1 MKNLQSIPTAPKA
14 LPLVG
19 HLMPLLRNPTAFLS
33 SLPAYG
39 DLVKIRLGPFPLV
52 VVCDPVLT
60 HQVLLDDRTF
70 DKGGPM
76 YDRAR
81 EVSGNGIGTSMHA
94 EHRRLRRL
102 VQPSFHPF
110 RLPGYAQ
117 TMTGYIDEA
126 TASWQPGQV
135 LDVPDEMMSITSK
148 IAIATLFSNT
158 LPRNELDRLLDAG
171 KTLFAGFYKR
181 MFLVPPL
188 DRLPTPGNRAYARA
202 RDSLHLT
209 CGQIIAQRRADGT
222 DHDDLLSALLAA
234 RDVETDGQGMTDEEI
249 IDTIVAIL
257 LAGIET
263 TASALTWALDLLA
276 QHPKVER
283 RLHDEVDTV
292 LNGAPA
298 THADL
303 PHLRFTNRVIT
314 ETLRLRPPAWF
325 FTRTVTTDTRLG
337 GHFLPA
343 KTSVAYSSYII
354 HHRSDLHDQP
364 EDFDVDRW
372 DPEHPQPPRN
382 SLIPFAAGARKCP
395 GDNFAMA
402 EATLALATITT
413 RWRLEHALGAKR
425 RPALSITLRPRK
437 LPMRPRPRAVA
448 PN

>member
-1 MKNLQSIPTAPKA
+1 MKNLHSIPTAPRA

-19 HLMPLLRNPTAFLS
+19 HLLPLLRNPTAFLS
-33 SLPAYG
+33 SLPAHG
-39 DLVKIRLGPFPLV
+39 DLVKVRVGPFPLV
-52 VVCDPVLT
+52 VVCDPNLT
-60 HQVLLDDRTF
+60 QQVLLDDRTF

-81 EVSGNGIGTSMHA
+81 EVSGKGIGTSMHA

-117 TMTGYIDEA
+117 TMTAHIDAA
-126 TASWQPGQV
+126 TASWRPGQI
-135 LDVPDEMMSITSK
+135 LDVPEEMMTITSK
-148 IAIATLFSNT
+148 IAIATLFSDS
-158 LPRNELDRLLDAG
+158 LPRDELGRLLDAG

-188 DRLPTPGNRAYARA
+188 DRLPTPGNRAYTRA
-202 RDSLHLT
+202 RDTLHEM
-209 CGQIIAQRRADGT
+209 CGRIIAQRRADDT

-234 RDVETDGQGMTDEEI
+234 RDVDTDGQGMTDAEI

-276 QHPKVER
+276 QHPKIER

-298 THADL
+298 THGDL
-303 PHLRFTNRVIT
+303 AQLRFTNRVIT

-325 FTRTVTTDTRLG
+325 FTRAVTADTRLG

-343 KTSVAYSSYII
+343 GTSVAYSSYII
-354 HHRSDLHDQP
+354 HHRPDLHAQP
-364 EDFDVDRW
+364 EEFDADRW
-372 DPEHPQPPRN
+372 DPQRPQPPRN

-413 RWRLEHALGAKR
+413 RWRLEHSPGTQR

-437 LPMRPRPRAVA
+437 LPMRTRPRAA
-448 PN
+448 SPS